1 MKEGLSKYDILE
13 YLKTLLG
20 SDNAWRTSAELGKHF
35 NTDSNQVAQLLF
47 PLRSDGLVI
56 TRNRA
61 GTNGVREVM
70 VSETGQ
76 AAQRGRKAP
85 RTEIRRAK
93 EIKVP
98 VVEVVTPADT
108 GKTECLG
115 TEGHAGAT
123 VESGPLEDSTGTITR
138 CGEMPDRPPQP
149 AGDLAAAALIATCF
163 SAGFPRAAPD
173 PPAAAGVA
181 GVPFEPADNA
191 GGIVLIGSE
200 VAAHA
205 QRSEMD
211 ALAGELDA
219 LENTLTRGKR
229 APVVV
234 DRKSDKQRML
244 LELARRIDPDAPL
257 TAFLLREVVH
267 DLERAA

>member
-61 GTNGVREVM
+61 GTNGGREVM
-70 VSETGQ
+70 VSETGKV
-76 AAQRGRKAP
+76 AQRGRKAP
-85 RTEIRRAK
+85 RTKIRSAK

-98 VVEVVTPADT
+98 VVEVVKAADT

-123 VESGPLEDSTGTITR
+123 VESGPLEDSAGPIAWP
-138 CGEMPDRPPQP
+138 EEVPDRPQQS
-149 AGDLAAAALIATCF
+149 AAESAMIAVCF
-163 SAGFPRAAPD
+163 SGA
-173 PPAAAGVA
+173 
-181 GVPFEPADNA
+181 PFEPAAN
-191 GGIVLIGSE
+191 GGGAVLIGSE
-200 VAAHA
+200 VALQAQHA
-205 QRSEMD
+205 EVD
-211 ALAGELDA
+211 AFASELDA
-219 LENTLTRGKR
+219 LANTITHGRRPL
-229 APVVV
+229 VVF
-234 DRKSDKQRML
+234 RKADKQRVL
-244 LELARRIDPDAPL
+244 RELANRIEIDAPK
-257 TAFLLREVVH
+257 TAELLRDLVH